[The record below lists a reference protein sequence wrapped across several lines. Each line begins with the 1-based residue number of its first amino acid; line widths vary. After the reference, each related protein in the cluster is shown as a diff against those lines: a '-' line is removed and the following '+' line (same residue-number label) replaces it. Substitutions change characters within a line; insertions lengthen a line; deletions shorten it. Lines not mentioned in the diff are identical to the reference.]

1 MIKMTTGEKIRYR
14 RQQLGLTVR
23 ELAAQLGVSHGAV
36 LKWEKNQTKGIPDHH
51 FATLARVLDCNI
63 LWLLDLDD
71 AITLGPDNVEEL
83 VELPATRTIP
93 IIGEIACG
101 DPILAVENYD
111 GQAGVPEDSSA
122 DFALR
127 ASGDSMINAR
137 IFPGDLVLIRQQSD
151 VEDGEIAAVLL
162 DGEATLK
169 RVYKYDGRV
178 ELRPENPLYPV
189 RPIEGPDLI
198 NFRILGKAVSFISEV
213 R

>member
-1 MIKMTTGEKIRYR
+1 MTTGEKIRFRR
-14 RQQLGLTVR
+14 RQLGISIR
-23 ELAAQLGVSHGAV
+23 DLAKTIGVSHGA
-36 LKWEKNQTKGIPDHH
+36 LTKWELNQTKGISDHH
-51 FATLARVLDCNI
+51 FAALAKALDCNI

-71 AITLGPDNVEEL
+71 AITLTPDNVAGL
-83 VELPATRTIP
+83 VEVPAAREIP

-101 DPILAVENYD
+101 DPILAVENRD
-111 GQAGVPEDSSA
+111 GEASVPADSSA

-127 ASGDSMINAR
+127 CSGDSMINAR

-151 VEDGEIAAVLL
+151 VDNGEIAAVLL

-169 RVYKYDGRV
+169 RVYKYSDRV

-189 RPIEGPDLI
+189 RQVEGPDLV

>member
-1 MIKMTTGEKIRYR
+1 MTTGEKIKKR
-14 RQQLGLTVR
+14 RKALGLTLK
-23 ELAAQLGVSHGAV
+23 EAAAKIGTSVGSLN
-36 LKWEKNQTKGIPDHH
+36 KWENGVTKRIDHQDIVRI
-51 FATLARVLDCNI
+51 AEALDCNI
-63 LWLLDLDD
+63 LWLLDMDN
-71 AITLGPDNVEEL
+71 AITLDGVLEEIPEAKT
-83 VELPATRTIP
+83 VP

-101 DPILAVENYD
+101 DPVLAVENHD
-111 GQAGVPEDSSA
+111 GQASIPADSPA

-127 ASGDSMINAR
+127 CSGDSMINAR

-151 VEDGEIAAVLL
+151 VDSGEIAAILL

-169 RVYKYDGRV
+169 RVFKYKERV

-189 RPIEGPDLI
+189 IQVEGPALI